1 MIQQMIRQGGK
12 DYKKEMDLPET
23 FNLLL
28 ASNDLPDIIDAFTN
42 FYSLGMDYAVQ
53 EELESM
59 GIQDLIDAYQAAYP
73 WAFRPSRVRSGP
85 AMPHL
90 TSLCNRVTI

>member
-1 MIQQMIRQGGK
+1 MQAVKDFPESQGLFGRSHCMIQQMIRQGGK

-59 GIQDLIDAYQAAYP
+59 IYAVDVLRRNTAA
-73 WAFRPSRVRSGP
+73 
-85 AMPHL
+85 MNQL
-90 TSLCNRVTI
+90 KQN

>member
-1 MIQQMIRQGGK
+1 
-12 DYKKEMDLPET
+12 MDLPET

-28 ASNDLPDIIDAFTN
+28 ASNDLPDIIDAFKN

-59 GIQDLIDAYQAAYP
+59 IYAVDVLRRNTAA
-73 WAFRPSRVRSGP
+73 
-85 AMPHL
+85 MNQL
-90 TSLCNRVTI
+90 KQN